1 MKFITI
7 VVCAYNESLNIYNC
21 LKSLATIDYPANKFE
36 VIIIDDD
43 SEDETLDII
52 KKFILENKHI
62 NFKFYKIKHGGLSIA
77 RNTGV
82 FYSSGEIVFF
92 IDADAIADKNVLKAY
107 NSAFENTNLII
118 ATGKVNN
125 LNYSNKISEFIF
137 LLHNYPSMK
146 ISKNRLIGTNMAFR
160 KEILKKYL
168 FFDNFISRGDEFALY
183 YSIKK
188 DFPSLET
195 QYVDNAAVSNE
206 TAESIFTWL
215 KKMYIEG
222 SNNTIL
228 SNYFNNNNS
237 KNFLFFIIKLGSL
250 VFYLLLILNFMFI
263 KFFFTIPFFI
273 MFIARYSTRFR
284 YMFMGTKKILLKKG
298 FIYAIIAL
306 ITSTV
311 GIISSDLG
319 SCISFIKGNKLN
331 KKSSIGEII
340 LESKK

>member
-52 KKFILENKHI
+52 KKFIVENKHI

-137 LLHNYPSMK
+137 LLHN
-146 ISKNRLIGTNMAFR
+146 F
-160 KEILKKYL
+160 
-168 FFDNFISRGDEFALY
+168 
-183 YSIKK
+183 
-188 DFPSLET
+188 
-195 QYVDNAAVSNE
+195 
-206 TAESIFTWL
+206 
-215 KKMYIEG
+215 
-222 SNNTIL
+222 
-228 SNYFNNNNS
+228 
-237 KNFLFFIIKLGSL
+237 
-250 VFYLLLILNFMFI
+250 
-263 KFFFTIPFFI
+263 
-273 MFIARYSTRFR
+273 
-284 YMFMGTKKILLKKG
+284 
-298 FIYAIIAL
+298 
-306 ITSTV
+306 
-311 GIISSDLG
+311 
-319 SCISFIKGNKLN
+319 
-331 KKSSIGEII
+331 
-340 LESKK
+340 